1 MKLQIFYLVLL
12 NTYRWTLVSFEDRF
26 DIEGQVTGFG
36 NPDWAAT
43 HEAATETCPAV
54 KVLVDGGAKCIG
66 KVHMDE
72 LAYR

>member
-1 MKLQIFYLVLL
+1 M
-12 NTYRWTLVSFEDRF
+12 SFEDRF

-43 HEAATETCPAV
+43 HEAATTTSPAV

-66 KVHMDE
+66 KLHMDE